1 MLVVTFV
8 EVKRISYESPPFQSL
23 RLPLLCGSTPWPAVV
38 LGDLSLK
45 AAAWGYSFHS
55 FHIGESK
62 NGNVNSSKGSRQS
75 EILCNKT

>member
-1 MLVVTFV
+1 MLVATFI
-8 EVKRISYESPPFQSL
+8 EMKRISYESPSFQSL

-45 AAAWGYSFHS
+45 AAWGYSFHS

-62 NGNVNSSKGSRQS
+62 NGNVNQQ
-75 EILCNKT
+75 